1 MPQIKFI
8 YFDIGGVIADYIAA
22 FKKLSQELKVPEKTL
37 IDLFHQHVDKID
49 RGSMTWTE
57 FEEIA
62 YQELRIEN
70 KLEKP
75 LCHYFTSYFSAI
87 TSTHQLIKEIK
98 NEYQIGILS
107 NIPREVFDQLV
118 EKSFIPEVKFDS
130 IIISAEIGKIKPEKE
145 IFDYAL
151 TKTNLSAKDI
161 LFIDDKKENTDAAK
175 KYGWNTITFDTKN
188 PEKSVAEIREMI
200 S

>member
-22 FKKLSQELKVPEKTL
+22 FKKLSQRLNVPEQTF
-37 IDLFHQHVDKID
+37 IDLFHQHVDQID

-57 FEEIA
+57 FEKIA
-62 YQELRIEN
+62 YQELKIEK

-87 TSTHQLIKEIK
+87 TPTHQLIKEIK
-98 NEYQIGILS
+98 DKYQIGILS
-107 NIPREVFDQLV
+107 NIPQEVFEQLV
-118 EKSFIPEVKFDS
+118 EKFFIPKVKFDS
-130 IIISAEIGKIKPEKE
+130 IVISAEISKIKPEKE

-151 TKTNLSAKDI
+151 SKTNLPAKEV

-175 KYGWNTITFDTKN
+175 KYGWNTISFDTQN
-188 PEKSVAEIREMI
+188 PGKSVEEIRKMI